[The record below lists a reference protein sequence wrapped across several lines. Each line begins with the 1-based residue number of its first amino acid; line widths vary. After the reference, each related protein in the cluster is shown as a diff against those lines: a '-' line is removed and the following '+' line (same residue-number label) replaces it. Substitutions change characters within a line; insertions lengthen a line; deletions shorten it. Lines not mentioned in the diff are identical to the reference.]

1 MRGLNHHGTD
11 SKFLR
16 NSLVRSGALQS
27 KGEAALS
34 VLASSIFDRDEAIAT
49 LLGGD
54 YMPGCTAEAF
64 AYQNVRVRSLPHSS
78 SRYRLTRN
86 SAMSSTGSLTAHLK
100 SPSIASK
107 GNSRY
112 DDSSLTPLVD
122 EIDINRGDI
131 PSGNLQLL
139 TSKRLIASINLLEE
153 LCALD
158 KVLSF
163 HLFLASSEKA
173 PERSEGGVGKKINEK
188 NMRNQSTTSTRD
200 HVKLTPYV
208 LSMIFDE
215 IAVNLPNP
223 DMRRITPLK
232 CLYVISNQS
241 NTKGSN
247 NTAAIDFGILIIE
260 LFQKDDVFLDFKI
273 SKLTKGCGQLSALLK
288 IVVKSFFLTL
298 KLCGVRAV
306 KVKNDL
312 SLSSISHNVNTFQR
326 KIIESYMSTGRSMV
340 LLNSRRD
347 SNLALLMCE
356 LVETKMALGF
366 QLVGKNNFSLPQF
379 HRGNNGI
386 IQNEESLPLDNES
399 DQRNQTLVAHLH
411 AVSSTSPTGMEIESL
426 LQCELT
432 FLSNIKVTLIFARMM
447 NYCLIITYHMFFC

>member
-1 MRGLNHHGTD
+1 MKGLRHHGAD

-16 NSLVRSGALQS
+16 NSSVHTGPLQS
-27 KGEAALS
+27 KGETALS

-64 AYQNVRVRSLPHSS
+64 AYQNIRVRSLPHSS

-86 SAMSSTGSLTAHLK
+86 VAMSSTGSLTAHLK

-112 DDSSLTPLVD
+112 DESSLTPLID
-122 EIDINRGDI
+122 EIDMNRGDI

-139 TSKRLIASINLLEE
+139 TSKRLIGSINLLEE
-153 LCALD
+153 LCSLD
-158 KVLSF
+158 KVLLF

-173 PERSEGGVGKKINEK
+173 PERSESGVGKQINEK
-188 NMRNQSTTSTRD
+188 TMRNQSTNSTRD

-232 CLYVISNQS
+232 CLYVISNQGS
-241 NTKGSN
+241 TKGTN
-247 NTAAIDFGILIIE
+247 NTAAAAIDYGILVIE
-260 LFQKDDVFLDFKI
+260 LFQKDEVFLDFKI

-298 KLCGVRAV
+298 KLCGVRAM

-312 SLSSISHNVNTFQR
+312 SLSSISHNTNIFQK
-326 KIIESYMSTGRSMV
+326 KIIESYLSTGRSMV
-340 LLNSRRD
+340 LLDSRRD
-347 SNLALLMCE
+347 SNLLLLMNE
-356 LVETKMALGF
+356 LVETKMSLGF
-366 QLVGKNNFSLPQF
+366 QLVGKNNFSSPNYN
-379 HRGNNGI
+379 RRNNGFL
-386 IQNEESLPLDNES
+386 QNEESLSLYDEN
-399 DQRNQTLVAHLH
+399 DHRNQTLVAHLH
-411 AVSSTSPTGMEIESL
+411 AVSSTSPTGMEMETL
-426 LQCELT
+426 LQCKYYS
-432 FLSNIKVTLIFARMM
+432 FLSQDASISSFL
-447 NYCLIITYHMFFC
+447 L

>member
-1 MRGLNHHGTD
+1 MKGLRHHGAD

-16 NSLVRSGALQS
+16 NSSAHNGSLQS
-27 KGEAALS
+27 KGVTALS

-54 YMPGCTAEAF
+54 YMPGRTAEAF
-64 AYQNVRVRSLPHSS
+64 AYQNIRVRSLPHSS

-86 SAMSSTGSLTAHLK
+86 AAMSSTGSLTAHLK

-112 DDSSLTPLVD
+112 DESSLTPLID
-122 EIDINRGDI
+122 EIDMNRGDI

-139 TSKRLIASINLLEE
+139 TSKRLIGSINLLEE
-153 LCALD
+153 LCSLD

-163 HLFLASSEKA
+163 HLFLASSEK
-173 PERSEGGVGKKINEK
+173 GKQIDEK
-188 NMRNQSTTSTRD
+188 TMRNQSTNSTRD

-232 CLYVISNQS
+232 CLYVISNQG
-241 NTKGSN
+241 NTKETN
-247 NTAAIDFGILIIE
+247 NNAAAIDYGILVIE
-260 LFQKDDVFLDFKI
+260 LFQKDEVFLDFKI

-298 KLCGVRAV
+298 KLCGVRAM

-312 SLSSISHNVNTFQR
+312 SLSSISHNTNIFQK
-326 KIIESYMSTGRSMV
+326 KIIESYLSTGRSMV
-340 LLNSRRD
+340 LLDSRRD
-347 SNLALLMCE
+347 SNLLLLMNE
-356 LVETKMALGF
+356 LVETKMSLGF
-366 QLVGKNNFSLPQF
+366 QLVGKNNFSS
-379 HRGNNGI
+379 RSYNKRNNSVL
-386 IQNEESLPLDNES
+386 QNEEFLSLDDED

-411 AVSSTSPTGMEIESL
+411 AVSSTSPTGMEMESL
-426 LQCELT
+426 LQCE
-432 FLSNIKVTLIFARMM
+432 
-447 NYCLIITYHMFFC
+447 YY